1 MVDNGN
7 KRAKQVLDLV
17 HRLDKVIATILICNN
32 LVNTAIAAIGAV
44 VFVQWFGEKWGLFFS
59 TVAMTLLI
67 LIFGEITPKI
77 YAAEHAEKISML
89 FVWPVKISIAVIN
102 PLANFLTSIS
112 TLLLRLVGRTK
123 PKSRSLLV
131 TEEEIKMLVKIGK
144 ETGLYEEEE
153 RRMLERIFHFDDITV
168 SEVMKPLDQIIMV
181 EKNTSQET
189 LLETFLEKGHSRIP
203 IYEGRKENIVG
214 IFYVEGLLY
223 QIQNPDLFQLEDLT
237 FDPYFVDETMKINHL
252 MREFQKR
259 KVQIAIV
266 QKEGKA
272 LGLVTLEDLIEEI
285 VGEIEEK
292 SPLS

>member
-1 MVDNGN
+1 
-7 KRAKQVLDLV
+7 
-17 HRLDKVIATILICNN
+17 
-32 LVNTAIAAIGAV
+32 
-44 VFVQWFGEKWGLFFS
+44 
-59 TVAMTLLI
+59 
-67 LIFGEITPKI
+67 
-77 YAAEHAEKISML
+77 
-89 FVWPVKISIAVIN
+89 
-102 PLANFLTSIS
+102 
-112 TLLLRLVGRTK
+112 
-123 PKSRSLLV
+123 
-131 TEEEIKMLVKIGK
+131 
-144 ETGLYEEEE
+144 
-153 RRMLERIFHFDDITV
+153 
-168 SEVMKPLDQIIMV
+168 MV